1 MEKPKNH
8 TIVHSFVMVLT
19 IVLMGIFIN
28 NLVFATKD
36 FWKNTVIMK
45 EKKTIIK
52 LGDKNEWVY
61 FSKKIKRGK
70 AK

>member
-28 NLVFATKD
+28 NLVFATK
-36 FWKNTVIMK
+36 
-45 EKKTIIK
+45 TII
-52 LGDKNEWVY
+52 
-61 FSKKIKRGK
+61 
-70 AK
+70 